1 MTKLTKK
8 FSVFSKKFR
17 SLTEKNWF
25 AEQYYR
31 LHFSYSYLLTGSEAR
46 SRTTSLAFGSS
57 ASSYL
62 GSSTELDGPE
72 LLESSDAG
80 RAEACAT
87 LCRMMSCKK
96 SGEHIL
102 PVYLSR
108 FVIFGSWVFVK
119 LTRDVIFAACACC
132 SIYRVWFKSVSIFKK
147 EVYQYQQ
154 KNTPLFTII
163 VADCLLKKEFF
174 QNILAL
180 FGFRFYL
187 VLSQGL
193 LGDSKQVM
201 ASILLN
207 SVDLLRID
215 LPGITCLVPALLTA
229 LESILPDR

>member
-1 MTKLTKK
+1 
-8 FSVFSKKFR
+8 
-17 SLTEKNWF
+17 
-25 AEQYYR
+25 
-31 LHFSYSYLLTGSEAR
+31 
-46 SRTTSLAFGSS
+46 
-57 ASSYL
+57 
-62 GSSTELDGPE
+62 
-72 LLESSDAG
+72 
-80 RAEACAT
+80 
-87 LCRMMSCKK
+87 
-96 SGEHIL
+96 
-102 PVYLSR
+102 
-108 FVIFGSWVFVK
+108 
-119 LTRDVIFAACACC
+119 
-132 SIYRVWFKSVSIFKK
+132 
-147 EVYQYQQ
+147 
-154 KNTPLFTII
+154 